1 MCRHGRIIPRSARQI
16 VASPQLY
23 SRTSAAIVS
32 PAAERSAIFFRST
45 KPFALGLGPLDAGLT
60 ALSDQLALEL
70 SDAAHDREHEAPHVA
85 RGVSPGVAKGANLCT
100 SVRSKWAGAYR
111 ERRIRCISCGLA
123 ILRPVLPRC
132 GDATG
137 QQLAA
142 GLRATGREAL

>member
-70 SDAAHDREHEAPHVA
+70 SDAAHEREHEAPHVA
-85 RGVSPGVAKGANLCT
+85 RGVSPGVAKGANLLYLCSIEIGGRLPGKENT
-100 SVRSKWAGAYR
+100 LHFLWLSDSA
-111 ERRIRCISCGLA
+111 
-123 ILRPVLPRC
+123 PVLP

-137 QQLAA
+137 KQLAA